1 MAPGKKVA
9 LSTKKIGV
17 SERGP
22 FSYTKLSYL
31 CSMKETISCDYK
43 LLEGIINFFFGDNGW
58 YGKVEPNRIYVLING
73 TDVSVESDA
82 FPADIKSLNSMV
94 TIEIGGGIGRKLDPR
109 DKKQQSPGIA
119 NALSSLFISKIVKD
133 NYYLQTI
140 YQHGKAILVTEYPE
154 KCNTEKVVFSY
165 TLENKSPD
173 FTYDRDICREIVKD
187 IAKKH
192 PETEFVLDL
201 KEWFN
206 TKEK

>member
-1 MAPGKKVA
+1 
-9 LSTKKIGV
+9 LGV

-58 YGKVEPNRIYVLING
+58 YGKVEPNRINVLING
-73 TDVSVESDA
+73 MDVSVESDA
-82 FPADIKSLNSMV
+82 FPADIISLNSMV
-94 TIEIGGGIGRKLDPR
+94 TIEIGGGGIGRKLDPR
-109 DKKQQSPGIA
+109 DKIKQRSPGIA
-119 NALSSLFISKIVKD
+119 NALSTLFISTIVKD
-133 NYYLQTI
+133 NYYHQTI
-140 YQHGKAILVTEYPE
+140 YQHGKAILVKEYPE

-165 TLENKSPD
+165 TLDTKSD
-173 FTYDRDICREIVKD
+173 FTYDPDICREIVKD

-201 KEWFN
+201 MEWFN